1 VGDYNTPVSPMDRSL
16 KQKLNKDILKLIE
29 VMNQMDLTDTYRTIQ
44 PKTEEYTF
52 FSAPHRTFSKI
63 GHIIRQTNKQ
73 TKSPNRYKKNEITS
87 YILTDH
93 HGLRLDFNNR
103 NNRNPT
109 YSWNLNNSLFNDNLV
124 REEIKKEIKDFVE
137 FNENKSTMYSN
148 LWDTEK
154 AVLRGKFMA
163 RGKREGRKE
172 RGGKAREK
180 ERGREER
187 RGEDKEKGKGR
198 EE

>member
-1 VGDYNTPVSPMDRSL
+1 MGKDISYSSKENPPRGSLNSEQLCPKCKSTHIHKRNFSGAQNKIEPHTNTVGDYNTPVSPMDRSL

-124 REEIKKEIKDFVE
+124 REEIKKEIKDF
-137 FNENKSTMYSN
+137 
-148 LWDTEK
+148 
-154 AVLRGKFMA
+154 RI
-163 RGKREGRKE
+163 
-172 RGGKAREK
+172 
-180 ERGREER
+180 
-187 RGEDKEKGKGR
+187 
-198 EE
+198 